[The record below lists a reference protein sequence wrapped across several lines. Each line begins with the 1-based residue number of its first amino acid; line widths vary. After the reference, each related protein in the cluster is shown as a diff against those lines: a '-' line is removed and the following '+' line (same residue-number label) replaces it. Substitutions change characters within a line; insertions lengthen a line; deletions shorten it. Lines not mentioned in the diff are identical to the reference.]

1 MKKSI
6 LTFAI
11 SLLSLI
17 IYAQKSPEAL
27 ISDFFTEYATNTNK
41 AIDDLYSTNSWSS
54 RIKDGIDNLKK
65 EINGYSPD
73 YMGKYYGYELIT
85 KKQFSQSL
93 ILYSYLIK
101 YDRQPLRFVF
111 KFYKPND
118 KWIVYS
124 FNVDS
129 NIDDE
134 LEQAAK
140 LYYLN
145 LEKNN

>member
-54 RIKDGIDNLKK
+54 RIKDGIVNLK
-65 EINGYSPD
+65 
-73 YMGKYYGYELIT
+73 
-85 KKQFSQSL
+85 
-93 ILYSYLIK
+93 
-101 YDRQPLRFVF
+101 
-111 KFYKPND
+111 
-118 KWIVYS
+118 
-124 FNVDS
+124 
-129 NIDDE
+129 
-134 LEQAAK
+134 
-140 LYYLN
+140 
-145 LEKNN
+145 